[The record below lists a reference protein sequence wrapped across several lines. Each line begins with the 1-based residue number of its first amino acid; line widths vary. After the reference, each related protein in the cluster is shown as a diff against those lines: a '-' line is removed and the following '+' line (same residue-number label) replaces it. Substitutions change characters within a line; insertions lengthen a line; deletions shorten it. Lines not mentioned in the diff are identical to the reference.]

1 MSRNWLY
8 ATTTSAAI
16 LVSSILSLP
25 AKAVDINDLF
35 VFGDSYSDTGA
46 YVELSNGPT
55 AVGYL
60 AQDFDITL
68 TTSKNADPGTD
79 GVNFAESGA
88 RVFVGPTPPATQ
100 PRSLTQQVAEFQDYV
115 DNDKVTFDPSTS
127 LFFLLGG
134 LNDHTKVT
142 SAQVNAATT
151 SQVATLYSLGARIFE
166 IALLPASVPPF
177 TDSADNLNPGYE
189 TLVPELKAEYPD
201 AVFNLSNWGPDYD
214 FIHANPSLYGL
225 TNTTDPCNNFG
236 GSSLLDAE
244 YVFLL
249 LWWPSVHIY
258 ARDRRQRTLQR
269 SPWASVASPG
279 AVDLGD
285 DAARLPGPR
294 LRWLSK
300 RKDEGGRCLRRPRA
314 HFLSLKA
321 ALRAAFF
328 CF

>member
-88 RVFVGPTPPATQ
+88 RVFVGPNPPATQ
-100 PRSLTQQVAEFQDYV
+100 PRSLTQQVAEFQNYV
-115 DNDKVTFDPSTS
+115 DNDKVTFNPSTS

-134 LNDHTKVT
+134 L
-142 SAQVNAATT
+142 TT
-151 SQVATLYSLGARIFE
+151 IQSPRPKSMRRRLRR
-166 IALLPASVPPF
+166 
-177 TDSADNLNPGYE
+177 
-189 TLVPELKAEYPD
+189 
-201 AVFNLSNWGPDYD
+201 
-214 FIHANPSLYGL
+214 
-225 TNTTDPCNNFG
+225 
-236 GSSLLDAE
+236 SLLSTRSAH
-244 YVFLL
+244 V
-249 LWWPSVHIY
+249 SS
-258 ARDRRQRTLQR
+258 RSRCCRRQFRHSLIAPTISIPVTKRWSQSFRLNIRTPR
-269 SPWASVASPG
+269 SI
-279 AVDLGD
+279 
-285 DAARLPGPR
+285 
-294 LRWLSK
+294 
-300 RKDEGGRCLRRPRA
+300 
-314 HFLSLKA
+314 
-321 ALRAAFF
+321 
-328 CF
+328 